1 MQKKQPRSNI
11 EFIPVFKASFFYPK
25 YWGVWLG
32 VGAMLL
38 LAYVPAK
45 IRNPFLGLLGKWVGK
60 YAGDARRRAR
70 INLYYCFPEME
81 EREREELIDEMFATA
96 SQSMMLMV
104 EQAVRSPEF
113 LLKRTRWHGEEIIEA
128 MRAEGRNVIFMV
140 PHGWSVDVPAM
151 LLAAKG
157 QKMAAMFH
165 NQKNE
170 LVDWMWNAARRRFG
184 GRMHARDDGIKPFI
198 SSVRQGYW
206 GYYLPDQDHGAEHSE
221 FVDFFGTYKATMP
234 AVGRLMKVC
243 HAAIVPLFPVYRAK
257 EGILDVYIHPPMDD
271 IAEADNE
278 TIARRMNEELEKLV
292 MPNREQ
298 YVWILK
304 FIKTRRNGEI
314 QPYKRK
320 DLWPRKKK

>member
-165 NQKNE
+165 NQKMSWLTGCGTQPAAA
-170 LVDWMWNAARRRFG
+170 LVAGCMPETTALSRLSARFVRAIGAITYLIRIMVPNTASLWTFWHLQGNNARSRAADEGLPRGDCSAVSRL
-184 GRMHARDDGIKPFI
+184 
-198 SSVRQGYW
+198 SRQRG
-206 GYYLPDQDHGAEHSE
+206 H
-221 FVDFFGTYKATMP
+221 F
-234 AVGRLMKVC
+234 GRL
-243 HAAIVPLFPVYRAK
+243 
-257 EGILDVYIHPPMDD
+257 HPSSYG
-271 IAEADNE
+271 
-278 TIARRMNEELEKLV
+278 RHSRSG
-292 MPNREQ
+292 Q
-298 YVWILK
+298 
-304 FIKTRRNGEI
+304 
-314 QPYKRK
+314 
-320 DLWPRKKK
+320 